1 MKNENKKIKVLFVC
15 VHNSG
20 RSRMAEKFLNTM
32 AEDRFHA
39 ESAGL
44 EPRPANPVVADVM
57 NEIGLDVT
65 EKPANSV
72 FELYKQGRIYDYVIT
87 VCEDTESKCPVFPG
101 VRKRLSWPFPDPA
114 SVAGDEQEKRRKV
127 SEIRDRIKSR
137 VERWI
142 QEI

>member
-1 MKNENKKIKVLFVC
+1 MENERHKINVLFVC

-20 RSRMAEKFLNTM
+20 RSRMAEKFLNIM
-32 AEDRFHA
+32 AGDRFHA

-57 NEIGLDVT
+57 SEIGLDVT
-65 EKPANSV
+65 QTPSNSV
-72 FELYKQGRIYDYVIT
+72 FDFYKQGKMYDYVIT
-87 VCEDTESKCPVFPG
+87 VCADTESKCPIFPG
-101 VRKRLSWPFPDPA
+101 VRKRLAWPFEDPA
-114 SVAGDEQEKRRKV
+114 SVSGDAHEKRRRV
-127 SEIRDRIKSR
+127 ADIRDQIKGR